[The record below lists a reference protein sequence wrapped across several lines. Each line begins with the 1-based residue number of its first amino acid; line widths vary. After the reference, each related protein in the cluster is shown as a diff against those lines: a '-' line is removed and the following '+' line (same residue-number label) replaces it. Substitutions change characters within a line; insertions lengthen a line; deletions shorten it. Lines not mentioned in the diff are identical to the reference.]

1 MTDTTQPSLADELEA
16 LLSALMAGA
25 QSGELALRSDRLEQA
40 LASAGEL
47 TAGVPAEIGSA
58 LELVRAGE
66 PCAAVSSLLAA
77 RSGLTSSAR

>member
-25 QSGELALRSDRLEQA
+25 QPGELALRSDRLEQA
-40 LASAGEL
+40 LSS
-47 TAGVPAEIGSA
+47 AGVPAEIGSA
-58 LELVRAGE
+58 LDLVRAGE

>member
-1 MTDTTQPSLADELEA
+1 MTQLSLAGELEA
-16 LLSALMAGA
+16 LLSALMASA
-25 QSGELALRSDRLEQA
+25 EPEELALRSDRLEQA

-47 TAGVPAEIGSA
+47 AAGVPAEIGSA
-58 LELVRAGE
+58 LELVRTGQ